1 VKTRV
6 RDGAIGMERAR
17 IVGLDAQAF
26 ECWSEN

>member
-1 VKTRV
+1 V

-17 IVGLDAQAF
+17 IVGLDAQAL